1 MTIKQAL
8 SRARE
13 ILVANNIE
21 DPSLESELLLRH
33 ALKIS
38 QVQLYLGLEHELSP
52 EQDKKF
58 WYLIERRLN
67 HEPTAYITGHR
78 QFYGLD
84 FYVNPSVL
92 IPRPESE
99 LLVEKALKL
108 AQNQAVSTIAEVG
121 TGCGAIA
128 ISLALSL
135 PLSLPLSLALS
146 LPQAKIY
153 ATDISAAALKVAL
166 FNCQKHGVVNRI
178 CLLEGDMLDPL
189 PEAVDLIVANLPY
202 VRESEL
208 PQINTLDFEPSLA
221 LNGGSDGLE
230 KIRKLCPRI
239 SDKLRPGGC
248 LLLEI
253 GQGQRSAVTTFL
265 RSLFHLAEIEVAP
278 DLSGIDRVVS
288 LSFPLNQQYTE
299 QDENT
304 TATLGGYPPTTHHS
318 DPLSHEPA
326 RKQLDAEPV

>member
-1 MTIKQAL
+1 VTIKQAL

-13 ILVANNIE
+13 IFVANNIE

-33 ALKIS
+33 AVKIS
-38 QVQLYLGLEHELSP
+38 QVQLYIDFDQELSP

-58 WYLIERRLN
+58 WHLIERRLN

-78 QFYGLD
+78 EFYGLD
-84 FYVNPSVL
+84 FYVDPSVL

-108 AQNQAVSTIAEVG
+108 AQNQAAPTIAEVG

-135 PLSLPLSLALS
+135 PR
-146 LPQAKIY
+146 AKIY

-253 GQGQRSAVTTFL
+253 GQGQRRAVTTFL
-265 RSLFHLAEIEVAP
+265 RSLFPLAEIEVTP
-278 DLSGIDRVVS
+278 DLSGIDRVVN

-304 TATLGGYPPTTHHS
+304 TATLGGYPPAAHHS
-318 DPLSHEPA
+318 EPICSTNTRETA
-326 RKQLDAEPV
+326 